1 MANQLIE
8 DIKLSIRNEN
18 PITRLIILN
27 VFVFLI
33 ISIIKILGLLTAH
46 SMVVATIEYT
56 LLNNLALPLSLGR
69 FILKPW
75 TLITYMFTQEEVFHI
90 LWNMLTLFWFGKL
103 LSYYT
108 ATKKIIPLYILGGI
122 AGGLVTIFAFAFIPI
137 FRGYAGDSLIGASA
151 GVTAIIV
158 ATATLIPE
166 VKMNLLFVGPVKL
179 LYVAVFV
186 IFIDVLNVA
195 SNANVGG
202 NISHLG
208 GALMG
213 YLFIVQYKKG
223 RDMSKWI
230 NRFFDWVKGL
240 FKARSNSKST
250 MKVAYKRP
258 VPDEEY
264 NLTRKAHQQKVDEIL
279 DKISKSGYESLT
291 KTEKDILFKASNKI

>member
-18 PITRLIILN
+18 PVTRLILIN
-27 VFVFLI
+27 AAVFLF
-33 ISIIKILGLLTAH
+33 ISLLTILYMLTGY
-46 SMVVATIEYT
+46 SMLLGTIQET
-56 LLNNLALPLSLGR
+56 VLRNITLPLGFGR
-69 FILKPW
+69 FLVKPW
-75 TLITYMFTQEEVFHI
+75 TLFTYMFAQQEFLHI
-90 LWNMLTLFWFGKL
+90 LWNMVSLFWFGKL

-122 AGGLVTIFAFAFIPI
+122 AGGLVTMIVFAFVPMFH
-137 FRGYAGDSLIGASA
+137 GYAGNNLIGASA
-151 GVTAIIV
+151 SVTAIIV
-158 ATATLIPE
+158 ATATLIPD
-166 VKMNLLFVGPVKL
+166 VKVNLLLIGPVKL
-179 LYVAVFV
+179 LYLAVIV

-195 SNANVGG
+195 SEANVGG
-202 NISHLG
+202 NIAHLG

-213 YLFIVQYKKG
+213 YVFIVQYKKG

-240 FKARSNSKST
+240 FKIKPKST
-250 MKVAYKRP
+250 MRTVHKRA

-264 NLTRKAHQQKVDEIL
+264 NMNRKAHQQTVDEIL

-291 KTEKDILFKASNKI
+291 KAEKDILFKASNKI

>member
-1 MANQLIE
+1 MANKILT
-8 DIKLSIRNEN
+8 DIKQSIRSED
-18 PITRLIILN
+18 PVTRLIIVN
-27 VFVFLI
+27 VAVFLLINSLTI
-33 ISIIKILGLLTAH
+33 IYFFSNQSLVIGSLQEAFIRNIT
-46 SMVVATIEYT
+46 
-56 LLNNLALPLSLGR
+56 LPLSIQRL
-69 FILKPW
+69 IYKPW
-75 TLITYMFTQEEVFHI
+75 TLITYMFSQEGLLHI
-90 LWNMLTLFWFGKL
+90 FWNMVALYWFGKL

-122 AGGLVTIFAFAFIPI
+122 AGGLATILTFAIVPKFHPYAFNT
-137 FRGYAGDSLIGASA
+137 LIGASA
-151 GVTAIIV
+151 SVTAIIV

-166 VKMNLLFVGPVKL
+166 VKINLLLIGPVKL

-195 SNANVGG
+195 SEANVGG

-213 YLFIVQYKKG
+213 YVFIVQYKKG

-240 FKARSNSKST
+240 FKRGPRGT
-250 MKVAYKRP
+250 MKIVHKKP
-258 VPDEEY
+258 VSDEEF
-264 NLTRKAHQQKVDEIL
+264 NINRKANQQTVDEIL

-291 KTEKDILFKASNKI
+291 KAEKDILHKASNKI